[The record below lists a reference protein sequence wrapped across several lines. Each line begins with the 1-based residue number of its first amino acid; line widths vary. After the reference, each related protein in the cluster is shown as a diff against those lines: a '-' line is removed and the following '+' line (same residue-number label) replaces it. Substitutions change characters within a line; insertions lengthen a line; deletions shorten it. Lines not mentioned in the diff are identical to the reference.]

1 MEGRLGRKGGC
12 CQTCKLQSCKP
23 RHFPDTFASS
33 EFPGRWNYQP
43 RLCSES
49 SAGAFLGVWELQV
62 GPTDRAS
69 RTGDLAI
76 PGSVGPGSRG
86 VQLILCLWKDDWLGY
101 HKDISFFKNCII
113 YFWLCWV
120 FIGVRTFSS
129 CGGQEPLF
137 ISMCWLLLWNMGSR
151 VCGLQ

>member
-12 CQTCKLQSCKP
+12 CHTCKLQSCKP
-23 RHFPDTFASS
+23 QALPWHFCKLWVSREMKLPASPLQCHLLGLFL
-33 EFPGRWNYQP
+33 EFGNFRWALQTE
-43 RLCSES
+43 L
-49 SAGAFLGVWELQV
+49 LGQETWSPQ
-62 GPTDRAS
+62 DQ
-69 RTGDLAI
+69 LALE
-76 PGSVGPGSRG
+76 VG

-129 CGGQEPLF
+129 CGGREPLF

-151 VCGLQ
+151 ACGLQ